1 MQYSTK
7 YDKTEESLTEVVK
20 LVSKI
25 EEDRVFAAIIS
36 KRLSHDDLVEY
47 TMHLKEKRQRQLR
60 EIEQL
65 KKFAKHFNKEY
76 ATNHNNCFSTAQR
89 LFNLIRSNMKETLA
103 LFKKFCPRNNHRGP
117 YLDGVEVKPSVLTH
131 SLISEVSYSHDLF
144 GPSTACDPAVA
155 EFITELGQ
163 FFEDVQ
169 SALLMCQDVLNE
181 ELVIRQDTVRCLQLY
196 ENCCNEVLESSR
208 EFVEYFG
215 EDGFKKEDE
224 MSRDMNQAKSPQVFL
239 QENLHQRNKN
249 QFRLHVLH
257 KNYSHAKEDNMT
269 DIEGYLWPT
278 NHPQALKARIIMTH
292 FDELEPKGKLDKVTA
307 LYKLDGD
314 YVAIFME
321 WCGISQTSKENKFVA
336 RYFAENYKGAYQMI
350 AYSTVNSAKS
360 RLLRNTEKVQRV
372 RGQIDA
378 LLQKYNA

>member
-7 YDKTEESLTEVVK
+7 VDKTEENLTEVVR

-65 KKFAKHFNKEY
+65 KKFAKRFNKEY
-76 ATNHNNCFSTAQR
+76 ATNHNKCFSTAQR

-103 LFKKFCPRNNHRGP
+103 LFKKFCPRINHRGP
-117 YLDGVEVKPSVLTH
+117 CLDGVEVQPSVLTH
-131 SLISEVSYSHDLF
+131 SLISDVSYTPDIF
-144 GPSTACDPAVA
+144 GPTSASDPAVT

-169 SALLMCQDVLNE
+169 NALLMCEDVLNE
-181 ELVIRQDTVRCLQLY
+181 ESIIRQDTVRCLRLY

-215 EDGFKKEDE
+215 EDGFKKEDD
-224 MSRDMNQAKSPQVFL
+224 MSRDMNKAKSLQGFL
-239 QENLHQRNKN
+239 QDNFHLRNKN

-257 KNYSHAKEDNMT
+257 RSYSQAKEDKLT
-269 DIEGYLWPT
+269 DIEGFLWPT
-278 NHPQALKARIIMTH
+278 DHERALDARIILAH
-292 FDELEPKGKLDKVTA
+292 FDELEPKGKFDKKNDQ
-307 LYKLDGD
+307 YKLDGD
-314 YVAIFME
+314 YVAVFMA
-321 WCGISQTSKENKFVA
+321 WCRINQTKKENKFVG
-336 RYFAENYKGAYQMI
+336 RYFAENYKGVYQMI
-350 AYSTVNSAKS
+350 AYSTVNSAKA
-360 RLLRNTEKVQRV
+360 RLLRDEENVQRI
-372 RGQIDA
+372 RAEIDA
-378 LLQKYNA
+378 LLLKHKV